1 VAGQGAYASTL
12 DNLRERLRAWMKETG
27 DPRAL
32 NEHDDRWDR
41 YPYYGGQPG
50 APGKKQAEA
59 KKRGED

>member
-1 VAGQGAYASTL
+1 
-12 DNLRERLRAWMKETG
+12 MKETG